1 MGSKPGNLE
10 HPHYIAVSSSNRV
23 IVSDSNNHRIQIFDV
38 NGKVLT
44 TFGSEG
50 TDAGQFKFPRYVK
63 CKFAIYIVIIF
74 NLFYALWYFKLLTKF
89 CCILQRSIRRRKR
102 LHFCSRF
109 RKQSHPNFQP
119 RWNIPQMFW
128 TMGTSKYFGPCIA
141 QWAALKTLK
150 NQAIFE
156 EIYYREQP
164 ILLLLNYNHI
174 VQKNIT
180 LRQKAKIFLI
190 FPIDHCLFYGNNFKI
205 NSWNNLCKSKT
216 KVL

>member
-63 CKFAIYIVIIF
+63 CKAKYIVIF
-74 NLFYALWYFKLLTKF
+74 NIFYALCLWYFKLLTKF

-141 QWAALKTLK
+141 QWATALKTLK

-164 ILLLLNYNHI
+164 ILLLLNYNHKSPEKHHI
-174 VQKNIT
+174 
-180 LRQKAKIFLI
+180 KAKGEDIFDFSHRSLS
-190 FPIDHCLFYGNNFKI
+190 F
-205 NSWNNLCKSKT
+205 SWK
-216 KVL
+216 